1 MEDEFKQARL
11 MSAKT
16 APKMSIRFI
25 QITDLNNQKTE
36 QAFVI
41 YRKSF
46 PANERQKE
54 EVVRQRLNSG
64 TEDMFAGL
72 KDDAVIAMGLV
83 FNLSNSGFVLLDYFA
98 VSEHERGSG
107 TGTLFM
113 QFLIQCYN
121 QSNKQ
126 MIMEVEDPQ
135 DGKNLEER
143 QRRVNFYRGLGAK
156 CLQDVRYVLPALDG
170 TTSTT
175 MILMTFTQ
183 GSVPTMPG
191 SEVKKLLLDLYEQV
205 YNKNADD
212 PLVLDVINRLPKQ
225 INLQ

>member
-1 MEDEFKQARL
+1 MEDEFKQAWL
-11 MSAKT
+11 INAKEIS
-16 APKMSIRFI
+16 KMNIKFI
-25 QITDLNNQKTE
+25 HITDLNNQHTE

-41 YRKSF
+41 YRESF

-54 EVVRQRLNSG
+54 EVVRQRLNLG
-64 TEDMFAGL
+64 TEELFVGL
-72 KDDAVIAMGLV
+72 KDDAVISMGLV
-83 FNLSNSGFVLLDYFA
+83 FNLSNSKFVLLDYFA

-126 MIMEVEDPQ
+126 MIMEVEDPH

-143 QRRVNFYRGLGAK
+143 QRRVNFYRRLGAK
-156 CLQDVRYVLPALDG
+156 CLQDVHYILPAMDG

-175 MILMTFTQ
+175 MILMIFAQ
-183 GSVPTMPG
+183 GNFSALPR
-191 SEVKKLLLDLYEQV
+191 SEVERLLLDLYQQV

-212 PLVLDVINRLPKQ
+212 PLVLDVINRLPK
-225 INLQ
+225 IIKLQ

>member
-11 MSAKT
+11 MNAKT

-72 KDDAVIAMGLV
+72 KDDAVIA
-83 FNLSNSGFVLLDYFA
+83 
-98 VSEHERGSG
+98 VSLYTSDAADERSSVDLGG
-107 TGTLFM
+107 
-113 QFLIQCYN
+113 
-121 QSNKQ
+121 
-126 MIMEVEDPQ
+126 
-135 DGKNLEER
+135 
-143 QRRVNFYRGLGAK
+143 RR
-156 CLQDVRYVLPALDG
+156 
-170 TTSTT
+170 
-175 MILMTFTQ
+175 II
-183 GSVPTMPG
+183 
-191 SEVKKLLLDLYEQV
+191 KK
-205 YNKNADD
+205 
-212 PLVLDVINRLPKQ
+212 
-225 INLQ
+225 